1 MSSKRPSPGFD
12 NVAFEFEGARIV
24 GTVLDYDDDGL
35 LIVGNPFLGANYHVP
50 SRTPRSPAKTLP
62 GPRPTN
68 RSSVP

>member
-50 SRTPRSPAKTLP
+50 FEDATITSEDITGAE
-62 GPRPTN
+62 TN
-68 RSSVP
+68 Q

>member
-50 SRTPRSPAKTLP
+50 VEDATITSEDITGAE
-62 GPRPTN
+62 TN
-68 RSSVP
+68 Q

>member
-1 MSSKRPSPGFD
+1 MTSNRPSPGFD

-50 SRTPRSPAKTLP
+50 VEDAAI
-62 GPRPTN
+62 TN
-68 RSSVP
+68 EDITGAEDAE